1 MYMEMEPKIIFRF
14 IKSDSQIT
22 KAMKKQEIWRQKQL
36 DIYYRSGRPLFTY
49 DKNFIS

>member
-1 MYMEMEPKIIFRF
+1 MEAKIIFRF
-14 IKSDSQIT
+14 TKPNRKIT
-22 KAMKKQEIWRQKQL
+22 KAIKKQEIWRQKQL